1 MFSLI
6 YFFIRRATFINTNC
20 LLVVAFSWAADS
32 QSVILLFLTS
42 LLRMH
47 SCNQIYSHVKYTV
60 NLSDL
65 YQLTFIQIP
74 VQIKSRI
81 TYRTQSSGCSS
92 HQKRDAFERFW

>member
-6 YFFIRRATFINTNC
+6 YFFIRHATFINTNC

-32 QSVILLFLTS
+32 QSVILPFLTS

-47 SCNQIYSHVKYTV
+47 SFNQIYSHVKYTV

-65 YQLTFIQIP
+65 YQLMFIQIP

-92 HQKRDAFERFW
+92 RQKRDVFE